1 MNSFKE
7 NDKKM
12 DFLDKNRDIQYSDK
26 QTTYD
31 KNKNAVKFTGD
42 IFSRVPVVGWIFNK
56 TASSAEDLIDKISEN
71 HMQEYIELKKIDEI
85 DLFKKRHN
93 LTDTDIEMFEK
104 RLQKEENEKRLKEQQ
119 MDKNITSPTS
129 SLTEPVYLVFHGQTN
144 EI

>member
-42 IFSRVPVVGWIFNK
+42 IFLGCLWLDGF
-56 TASSAEDLIDKISEN
+56 LIKP
-71 HMQEYIELKKIDEI
+71 HL
-85 DLFKKRHN
+85 
-93 LTDTDIEMFEK
+93 
-104 RLQKEENEKRLKEQQ
+104 LQK
-119 MDKNITSPTS
+119 I
-129 SLTEPVYLVFHGQTN
+129 
-144 EI
+144 

>member
-129 SLTEPVYLVFHGQTN
+129 SLTKPVYLLFYGQTN